1 MNRPPMI
8 SLPFLRIEKLSGQG
22 HLLRAAR
29 HNRRTIQAELKP
41 HGHIDPKRTSLNQ
54 TLCGE
59 STPEDVNKEATKL
72 MRAAGVTK
80 LRKDAVTA
88 LEIVFSIPTSLD
100 IDHEAYFAKCT
111 AWAAEQFG
119 GSCNILSADVH
130 HDEAHPHLHVLIL
143 PLRNGRMVGSDM
155 VGNRQLLA
163 SRHAQFYDQVARHF
177 GLPKPSLRLT
187 GAAKAN
193 AIALVLTTLYAK
205 NDAAL
210 RSIGWQAIRSAIESD
225 PLPWLALL
233 GLQKQEQPKRL
244 RSSTDIFISP
254 GKGPKKE
261 PNPVGFAFPRKAR
274 SLSCVGFAQDATAAC
289 TRAEAMTEHAG
300 SGSERKEALATAS
313 HASAST
319 VPLRTDVIT
328 ASKHLEATEGQSV
341 EEEAT
346 PAGRHAGCGRPCG
359 TAREPMRT
367 ETDAVE
373 PADKLRN
380 PKVARGASLPLGDL
394 HQERRASNQ
403 RTKLPTDCLQAP
415 QKQQSPEHS

>member
-8 SLPFLRIEKLSGQG
+8 SLPFLRIEKLRGQG

-41 HGHIDPKRTSLNQ
+41 HGHIDPKRTPLNQ

-59 STPEDVNKEATKL
+59 PTPEDVNREATEL

-111 AWAAEQFG
+111 TWAAEQFG
-119 GSCNILSADVH
+119 GMCNILSADVH

-177 GLPKPSLRLT
+177 GLPKPALRLT

-193 AIALVLTTLYAK
+193 AVGLVLTTLYAK
-205 NDAAL
+205 HDAAL
-210 RSIGWQAIRSAIESD
+210 RSTGWQAIRSAIESD
-225 PLPWLALL
+225 PAPWLSLL
-233 GLQKQEQPKRL
+233 GLQEQEQPKRL
-244 RSSTDIFISP
+244 RSSIDIFISP
-254 GKGPKKE
+254 GKGPKRE
-261 PNPVGFAFPRKAR
+261 PNPIGFSAPRKAR

-289 TRAEAMTEHAG
+289 TQAEAMAEHAG
-300 SGSERKEALATAS
+300 GGSERKEA
-313 HASAST
+313 ST
-319 VPLRTDVIT
+319 HR
-328 ASKHLEATEGQSV
+328 EATEEQSV

-346 PAGRHAGCGRPCG
+346 PAGRHAGCGQPCG
-359 TAREPMRT
+359 TTREPMRT

-373 PADKLRN
+373 PADELRN
-380 PKVARGASLPLGDL
+380 PKVACGGITATRECAPRTQSIEPT
-394 HQERRASNQ
+394 NQ
-403 RTKLPTDCLQAP
+403 VAYRLPT
-415 QKQQSPEHS
+415 STPETTKPRT